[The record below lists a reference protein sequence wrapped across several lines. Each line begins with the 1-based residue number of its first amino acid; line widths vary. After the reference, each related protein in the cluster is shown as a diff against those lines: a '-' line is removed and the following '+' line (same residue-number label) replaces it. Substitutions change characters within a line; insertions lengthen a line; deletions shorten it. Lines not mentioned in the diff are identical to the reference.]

1 MVWVYAAALIAGIV
15 LLLAWI
21 GAAAVAAW
29 VEGWEFAD
37 PERRFGA
44 RGRFAVAALVGFGI
58 AGLSATYAGF
68 HPIVAIAAAALG
80 AAALVW
86 VARTFAP
93 VQA

>member
-21 GAAAVAAW
+21 AAAAVAAW
-29 VEGWEFAD
+29 VDGWDFAD
-37 PERRFGA
+37 PEQRFGP
-44 RGRFAVAALVGFGI
+44 RGRFVVAGSIGFGM

-68 HPIVAIAAAALG
+68 HPLAAVVAAVAG

-86 VARTFAP
+86 VAGTFAP

>member
-21 GAAAVAAW
+21 AAAAVAAW
-29 VEGWEFAD
+29 VDGWDFAD
-37 PERRFGA
+37 PEQRLGA
-44 RGRFAVAALVGFGI
+44 RGRFVVAGSIGFGM

-68 HPIVAIAAAALG
+68 HPLVAVVAAVAG